1 MLDGRWMIGSAEKGA
16 GAVRSTIKAGKMR
29 IPPEIGWQYYDGADW
44 KKDPLLTVT
53 GEFKTLVNQLIFNN
67 RA

>member
-16 GAVRSTIKAGKMR
+16 GAVRSTIKAGKMPV
-29 IPPEIGWQYYDGADW
+29 PPETGWQYYDGADW

-53 GEFKTLVNQLIFNN
+53 GEFKTLVN
-67 RA
+67 